1 MPSPLPAGRQNRHS
15 THSQQSHVRSGEY
28 FVMAGITTSETMN
41 GEQPKNDDHGC
52 RVDEIKAE
60 LGKIMAECDKQREAS
75 VLLCCRVMD
84 QCDELKKQINDGR

>member
-1 MPSPLPAGRQNRHS
+1 
-15 THSQQSHVRSGEY
+15 
-28 FVMAGITTSETMN
+28 MAGITTSETMN

-84 QCDELKKQINDGR
+84 QCDELKKQINDEDQR